1 MTMTGRPTTTKVRVN
16 TNKICSLLAF
26 ATCLLG
32 YHTAEAQVPTSPR
45 IGVIL
50 PLSGDHAH
58 IGEQLLDAIT
68 LALEDAPGVV
78 WTVVDSGGTEEG
90 ARERVREL
98 TGFPDLLAIVG
109 PVGANESRA
118 AAQEAEVIGVPILT
132 LTSQDGI
139 EDLGPMTFRLRVSPE
154 EQSRWMARFA
164 ANDLGVERVAILYPE
179 DEFGRSCMRAFLE
192 ALEGSSVRV
201 VGVESYELDETDF
214 GDPVELLVNRR
225 YRQIRIEPFRHE
237 PRTRVRRLSHTSDVD
252 FDAIFIPEFDRQVG
266 LIVPFLA
273 FWDVPMDRI
282 TRLLGLSSWGGAGL
296 AKSEDL
302 IEGATFTMVYH
313 ESLYNSD
320 AERFARAFREAYERD
335 PSEAEAQ
342 AFDAVGILLEGVRP
356 SSATPATRLS
366 LAAWLRGGPRHRG
379 ATGDLS
385 ISTDGAV
392 VHDLS
397 LFATDSAGYISP
409 WIHLR

>member
-1 MTMTGRPTTTKVRVN
+1 MVMA
-16 TNKICSLLAF
+16 LLF
-26 ATCLLG
+26 G
-32 YHTAEAQVPTSPR
+32 YHAAEAQVPSSPH

-50 PLSGDHAH
+50 PLTGDYAH
-58 IGEQLLDAIT
+58 IGEHILDAIT

-78 WTVVDSGGTEEG
+78 WSVVDSGGTEEG

-98 TGFPDLLAIVG
+98 AANPDLLAIVG
-109 PVGANESRA
+109 PVGAHESRA
-118 AAQEAEVIGVPILT
+118 ASSEAELAGVPILT

-139 EDLGPMTFRLRVSPE
+139 ENEGPMTFRFRVSPE

-164 ANDLGVERVAILYPE
+164 ANELGVERVAILYPD
-179 DEFGRSCMRAFLE
+179 DEFGTRCMLAFLRE
-192 ALEGSSVRV
+192 LDGSPVRV
-201 VGVESYELDETDF
+201 VGVESYEFEETDF
-214 GDPVELLVNRR
+214 GDPVEILVNRR

-237 PRTRVRRLSHTSDVD
+237 PRTRIRRLSHTSDVD

-273 FWDVPMDRI
+273 YWDVPMHRI

-302 IEGATFTMVYH
+302 IEGATFTMIYH

-320 AERFARAFREAYERD
+320 SERFAQAFRAAYERD

-342 AFDAVGILLEGVRP
+342 AFDAIGLLLQGLRH
-356 SSATPATRLS
+356 SSPESVTRLAF
-366 LAAWLRGGPRHRG
+366 AAWLRSGPRYHG
-379 ATGDLS
+379 ATGD
-385 ISTDGAV
+385 ISVSERGAV

-397 LFATDSAGYISP
+397 LFSADSAGYISP